1 LAAEAEGVINQD
13 AFVSDLFIIP
23 LGEEA
28 KKIALAIAHDLRGQ
42 GKVVEIAF
50 GDRGLKGSMK
60 AADKTGATYSMV
72 LGESELNTATVE
84 LKHMKSGKSSSVKID
99 SLHQHL

>member
-1 LAAEAEGVINQD
+1 M
-13 AFVSDLFIIP
+13 
-23 LGEEA
+23 
-28 KKIALAIAHDLRGQ
+28 ALTIAHDLRGQ

-60 AADKTGATYSMV
+60 AADKTGATHTIV
-72 LGESELNTATVE
+72 LGESELSSLTVD
-84 LKHMKSGKSSSVKID
+84 LKHMKTGKSSSVKIA